1 MSVIKQNLKNIY
13 ERMLEIQSM
22 DLEQFRTKITEQD
35 PNFQGIAVILNEGLY
50 AFEKL
55 NLEEQMP
62 ELQVQPVS
70 FSPENSTTT
79 TENTNDNQ
87 QTQSNQNTISTGT
100 SGY

>member
-1 MSVIKQNLKNIY
+1 MSVIKQNLKDIY

-22 DLEQFRTKITEQD
+22 DLEQFRTKITDQD
-35 PNFQGIAVILNEGLY
+35 PNFQGIAVILKEGLY

-55 NLEEQMP
+55 NFEEQMP
-62 ELQVQPVS
+62 EPQVQPAS
-70 FSPENSTTT
+70 FSPENSTT